1 MKRIISKAAPPL
13 EQLLIKP
20 LKRFM
25 NNSALSGIILFS
37 SAGLALILSNSPFY
51 DAFHNLWENEFSIG
65 INGFKLEKSLHHWIN
80 DGLMAI
86 FFFVVGLELKREII
100 AGELKNPKNAILPLV
115 AAIGGMVFPAL
126 IYFFFNPAGE
136 NFKGWGIPM
145 ATDIAFALG
154 VLYLLGDR
162 VPVSLKVFLTAL
174 AIADDLG
181 AVLVIAIFYTS
192 DINLASLFTGGIFLL
207 VLVISNL
214 LGVRNTVWYAII
226 GIGGLWTA
234 FLMSGVHATVA
245 AVLAAFTI
253 PASAKVSK
261 KTYQKEVYDLI
272 TRLEETASKDGPTVS
287 DEQLHILEQVRTLS
301 SKALPPLQRLEHRM
315 HPIVAFF
322 VMPIFA
328 LSNAGIHVTPELF
341 GEVFKPVT
349 LGIFFGLLLGKF
361 TGVVG
366 VVYVMVKLKL
376 AQLPADLNKQFM
388 VGAGLLAAVGFTMSL
403 FISGLAFEN
412 PELLLQSKLGILMAS
427 LTASISGFLVIR
439 DACIKAERKA
449 AAHQLKSGK
458 VSPIS
463 VEA

>member
-1 MKRIISKAAPPL
+1 MKRIISKAKPPL
-13 EQLLIKP
+13 EQLLIRP

-37 SAGLALILSNSPFY
+37 SAGLALLLSNSPWH
-51 DAFHNLWENEFSIG
+51 DAFHHLWENQFSVG

-80 DGLMAI
+80 DGLMAV

-100 AGELKNPKNAILPLV
+100 AGELKNPRNALLPLL
-115 AAIGGMVFPAL
+115 AAVGGMLFPAL
-126 IYFFFNPAGE
+126 IYYAFNPSGE
-136 NFKGWGIPM
+136 PAEGWGIPM

-162 VPVSLKVFLTAL
+162 VPISLKVFLTAL

-192 DINLASLFTGGIFLL
+192 EINFSSLLTGGAFLL
-207 VLVISNL
+207 VLIASNL
-214 LGVRNTVWYAII
+214 IGIRNTVWYGII

-261 KTYQKEVYDLI
+261 KQYQNQVSELIDRLSDTEVN
-272 TRLEETASKDGPTVS
+272 TGPTVS

-315 HPIVAFF
+315 HPLVAFF

-328 LSNAGIHVTPELF
+328 LSNAGIHVTPEIV
-341 GEVFKPVT
+341 GEIFKPIT
-349 LGIFFGLLLGKF
+349 LGIFFGLLIGKF

-366 VVYVMVKLKL
+366 VVYLLVKLKV
-376 AQLPADLNKQFM
+376 AQLPADLNKQFLI
-388 VGAGLLAAVGFTMSL
+388 GAGLLAAVGFTMSL
-403 FISGLAFEN
+403 FISDLAFDN
-412 PELLLQSKLGILMAS
+412 PELLLQAKLGILMAS
-427 LTASISGFLVIR
+427 TLASVTGFFVIKN
-439 DACIKAERKA
+439 ACEKAEA
-449 AAHQLKSGK
+449 AAIQLKSGIK
-458 VSPIS
+458 SPMS
-463 VEA
+463 VEL